1 MQIPFRSSSLLA
13 ALLSALLFTPTVLSA
28 ADSAATA
35 RENPD
40 AGNPKP
46 VSPTRNPKETS
57 YQDRTDSVDQK
68 LRLLETAH
76 QKRDFRLAR
85 ALAESLRQT
94 LQFEEQQEAP
104 IGAPVL
110 GAESFVP
117 VSALPAAWREWAR
130 GWAYAKVLTLEET
143 AGEARS
149 AEPVELVAAFRMD
162 QTTSLAREVRVV
174 RVEGSALREV
184 RSQVTEEIRRGNER
198 QARLTFFA
206 DSQPR
211 QRTFWLVL
219 YGNPDAELPDYP
231 TDLKVAGEGFGLDIE
246 NEFFRASLS
255 KQMGQLERLAYKR
268 EHGQELFAGGDGH
281 GEPAGIDWA
290 HDYVTSGNFQ
300 KLRITNWPTCPDYE
314 VIRGPLSLT
323 VRRWGFPYSPIH
335 PVFTP
340 ARMNIFVEYR
350 FYAGTPWFIK
360 TGSMQVIQDIEIG
373 YLRDDEWV
381 FSGMSFTD
389 ILWMGADGKLRSG
402 TVAPGQAEDLWGVGF
417 FHRETRDAFFGLFL
431 EHTAE
436 NAPPLKHTGAP
447 TLQYKWHGQLWS
459 RALYQGATLRAGA
472 VLRQKNAYLTMPF
485 PENGGAAQV
494 EGIRRRMLNPLVPS
508 TAPLPAAIVGD
519 SSSGRLA
526 RSGEAG
532 DSLISK
538 KALWEALANCRDEQ
552 LYETRSSIVD
562 LGLVYDLR
570 VRGDVVHVV
579 MATPSRGRPRIGFY
593 SYGSGGNYSPVR
605 DVLLKVPGVGKVV
618 VEQTWQPAWN
628 PNRLTAEGRRK
639 LGLQPDSQP

>member
-1 MQIPFRSSSLLA
+1 MKISRHKTTLWVAILLGLVQNQVLLA
-13 ALLSALLFTPTVLSA
+13 AEVPRSASA
-28 ADSAATA
+28 
-35 RENPD
+35 P
-40 AGNPKP
+40 
-46 VSPTRNPKETS
+46 RNLKEILYS
-57 YQDRTDSVDQK
+57 DRTDSVEQK
-68 LRLLETAH
+68 LRQLEAAH
-76 QKRDFRLAR
+76 QKHDFRLAR
-85 ALAESLRQT
+85 ALAESIRQT
-94 LQFEEQQEAP
+94 LQFEEQQEAS
-104 IGAPVL
+104 IGTPVL

-117 VSALPAAWREWAR
+117 VSTLPAAWRDWAR
-130 GWAYAKVLTLEET
+130 GWAYAKVLALEET

-149 AEPVELVAAFRMD
+149 GEPVELVASFRAD
-162 QTTSLAREVRVV
+162 QTASLAREVRVA
-174 RVEGSALREV
+174 RMEGGTLREV

-198 QARLTFFA
+198 HARLTLFV
-206 DSQPR
+206 DSPPR
-211 QRTFWLVL
+211 QQCHWLVF

-231 TDLKVAGEGFGLDIE
+231 TDLKVTGEGFGLDIE

-268 EHGQELFAGGDGH
+268 EHGQELFAGGEGH

-290 HDYVTSGNFQ
+290 HDYVTAGNFQ
-300 KLRITNWPTCPDYE
+300 KLRITNWPASPDYE

-360 TGSMQVIQDIEIG
+360 TGTMQVIQDIEIG

-389 ILWMGADGKLRSG
+389 ILWMSSEGKLRIGPVEPS
-402 TVAPGQAEDLWGVGF
+402 QAEDLQGVGF
-417 FHRETRDAFFGLFL
+417 YHRKTRDAFMGLFL

-447 TLQYKWHGQLWS
+447 TLHYKWHGQLWS

-485 PENGGAAQV
+485 PENGGPSMV
-494 EGIRRRMLNPLVPS
+494 EGIRRRMLNPLVPRADS
-508 TAPLPAAIVGD
+508 LPATTTAAP
-519 SSSGRLA
+519 SSGRLA
-526 RSGEAG
+526 RAGEAG
-532 DSLISK
+532 DSPISK
-538 KALWEALANCRDEQ
+538 KALWEALGACRDEQ
-552 LYETRSSIVD
+552 LYEARPSVVD

-570 VRGDVVHVV
+570 VRGDVVHVI
-579 MATPSRGRPRIGFY
+579 MAMPNRGRPRLGFF

-605 DVLLKVPGVGKVV
+605 DVLLKVPGVRHVV
-618 VEQTWQPAWN
+618 VEQTWEPAWN
-628 PNRLTAEGRRK
+628 SNRLTEEGRRK
-639 LGLQPDSQP
+639 LGL